1 MIEIIVTIERDDETP
16 RDDYDDYTAIRER
29 YIEKGFSE
37 QQAKYFNRSLEPMIK
52 KLGNGN
58 YDCYGVIVKGTV
70 TMPCGHIEEFSDSI
84 GGVYAD
90 SWSEIMETV
99 KYYSMVENVLDQ
111 MKEKGID
118 VSHYEIKEVRE

>member
-1 MIEIIVTIERDDETP
+1 MITLEINTIFDNEVP
-16 RDDYDDYTAIRER
+16 RDDYDLFISNRNQ
-29 YIEKGFSE
+29 YIKKGFSE
-37 QQAKYFNRSLEPMIK
+37 AQAKHFNRSYEKKIQDLE
-52 KLGNGN
+52 NGN
-58 YDCYGVIVKGTV
+58 YYCYVVFVKGNV